1 MRGTLL
7 KILLACSLFLII
19 PSQGYS
25 QLAIAEI
32 IKAGIKR
39 VIKAAD
45 LRIQRLQNQTI
56 WLQNAQKQIEN
67 LLSKIRLQ
75 EIADWSQRQRD
86 LYENYY
92 QELTQVKA
100 ILASY
105 GRVAELLK
113 QQRTML
119 TAYQTTWRNLESDP
133 LFSIQEKDQMQ
144 RVYRGML
151 KSCLENLE
159 LLALLVKS
167 FRTQMSDAE
176 RLTLMQQA
184 QAKVQQHY
192 LDMKEFNNQ
201 NALLRIHRA
210 KQKQEL
216 NELKNLYNLH

>member
-7 KILLACSLFLII
+7 KILLACSLFLIT

-56 WLQNAQKQIEN
+56 WLQNARKQIEN

-119 TAYQTTWRNLESDP
+119 TAYQTTWRNLESDT
-133 LFSIQEKDQMQ
+133 LFSIQEKDHMQ

-167 FRTQMSDAE
+167 LRTQMSDAE

-184 QAKVQQHY
+184 QAKIQQHY

-210 KQKQEL
+210 KQKHEL
-216 NELKNLYNLH
+216 NQLKNLYNLQ